1 MSFKLTAVAWNVG
14 VDKSTDR
21 LVLLALASKADDN
34 GRNCFPSV
42 DGICAMTLMNRK
54 TVFAAIARLA
64 DRGLLSVRKRACTN
78 SNEYVL
84 HVDRW
89 TENGSTENGTTQKRD
104 NPKKVQQSSQK
115 RDNGST
121 ENGTTVVPKRYTI
134 LSILC
139 QLLSHVLSQL
149 TLPRPPT
156 FLTNPSKW

>member
-42 DGICAMTLMNRK
+42 DGICAMTLMSRK

-78 SNEYVL
+78 SNGTVFM
-84 HVDRW
+84 
-89 TENGSTENGTTQKRD
+89 STDGPKTVVPKTVQPKDGTTRKRY
-104 NPKKVQQSSQK
+104 NSRPK
-115 RDNGST
+115 
-121 ENGTTVVPKRYTI
+121 NGTTVVPKTGR
-134 LSILC
+134 
-139 QLLSHVLSQL
+139 Q
-149 TLPRPPT
+149 
-156 FLTNPSKW
+156 